1 MLKAVPY
8 KMTAGLAQVR
18 TGVRLLITKV
28 PFPVAKSLALVD
40 AFTEKDVVPAG
51 VDEVVDIVNVDPLE
65 VWLGVKDTGF
75 GEKEAL
81 APAGKADGMLRI
93 AGKFH
98 EEPEP
103 LPRFTVD
110 V

>member
-8 KMTAGLAQVR
+8 TMSAGLAQVM

-81 APAGKADGMLRI
+81 APAGKADATLGTAVQFPDDTDTR
-93 AGKFH
+93 
-98 EEPEP
+98 
-103 LPRFTVD
+103 PR
-110 V
+110 

>member
-8 KMTAGLAQVR
+8 TMSAGLAQVM

-28 PFPVAKSLALVD
+28 PFPVAKSLAVVD

-51 VDEVVDIVNVDPLE
+51 VDEVVDIVNVDPLD
-65 VWLGVKDTGF
+65 VWLGGKDTGF

-81 APAGKADGMLRI
+81 APVGQGDGVMRS
-93 AGKFH
+93 AVNA
-98 EEPEP
+98 PE
-103 LPRFTVD
+103 
-110 V
+110 